1 MGKQPGRSATSVRD
15 QGGRVQPGAKVSLI
29 VTRGRI
35 VIEPSS
41 KIEYDLEKLVSGIT
55 TRNRHPE
62 VSFGKAIGKEA
73 L

>member
-1 MGKQPGRSATSVRD
+1 MGQQSCRSAADVRD
-15 QGGRVQPGAKVSLI
+15 QGGCVQLEQKVTLT

-41 KIEYDLEKLVSGIT
+41 RSEYDLAQLVDGIT
-55 TRNRHPE
+55 AKNVHTE
-62 VSFGKAIGKEA
+62 VSFGKPVGKEA